1 VVGRNYIKYEYQKCT
16 YLWTEIWSVAIKL
29 IGPRAFRLVMMMV
42 VAVVVAPF
50 FAVIDA
56 TSGQS
61 KPSGSLGNSN
71 GRGRCS
77 AELESYGRGRCS
89 DGRGQSSDRCGRSSA
104 WFAQQLSYDIE
115 KHNRIP
121 ASSLKHTYVDVHGDV
136 CILIEN

>member
-1 VVGRNYIKYEYQKCT
+1 
-16 YLWTEIWSVAIKL
+16 
-29 IGPRAFRLVMMMV
+29 MV

-61 KPSGSLGNSN
+61 KPSGSLGSSN

-77 AELESYGRGRCS
+77 AELESDGRDRSS
-89 DGRGQSSDRCGRSSA
+89 DGCGRSSA
-104 WFAQQLSYDIE
+104 RFAQQLSYDIE

-121 ASSLKHTYVDVHGDV
+121 ASSLKHMYVDVHGDV